1 MSTKYQKI
9 LDDLERDIINGK
21 YNEIKKLP
29 KEEELINMYDVS
41 RTTVRKAISIL
52 VNKGYV
58 YQVQGSGI
66 FLREAALKGYV
77 SLENLRGLTRNY
89 PNKKIESKIIKL
101 SLIEAPDFV
110 SEKMKIEIGKP
121 VYFLERLRIV
131 DNESFAIE
139 YTYFN
144 KKVIPYLNEDIAKKS
159 IYSYII
165 DDLGMTIG
173 FADRVIYA
181 DKLNKNDARVLEL
194 NENDPALIIDSVEF
208 IGTGEVFAVSKTIHN
223 YKNTKLLKL
232 SNF

>member
-66 FLREAALKGYV
+66 FLRDAALKGYV

-181 DKLNKNDARVLEL
+181 DKLNKDDAKALEL

>member
-66 FLREAALKGYV
+66 FLRDAALKGYL
-77 SLENLRGLTRNY
+77 SLENLRGLRRDY
-89 PNKKIESKIIKL
+89 PDKKIESKVIQLK
-101 SLIEAPDFV
+101 LIEAPDFV

-173 FADRVIYA
+173 FAERVIYA
-181 DKLNKNDARVLEL
+181 DKLNKDDAKALEL

>member
-29 KEEELINMYDVS
+29 KEEELINIYDVS

-66 FLREAALKGYV
+66 FLRDAALKGYL
-77 SLENLRGLTRNY
+77 SLENLRGLTRDY
-89 PNKKIESKIIKL
+89 PDKKIESKVIQLK
-101 SLIEAPDFV
+101 LIEAPDFV

-181 DKLNKNDARVLEL
+181 DKLNKDDAKALEL